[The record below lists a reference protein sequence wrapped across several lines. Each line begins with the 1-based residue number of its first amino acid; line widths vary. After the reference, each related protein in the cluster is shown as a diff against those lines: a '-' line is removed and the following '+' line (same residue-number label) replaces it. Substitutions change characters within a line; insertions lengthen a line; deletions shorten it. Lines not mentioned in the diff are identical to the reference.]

1 MKSSFQ
7 KQKLCSS
14 SSTKLQVG
22 ILKFG
27 VFTPPNHHLTH
38 QSRLKKK
45 RLGTRLTQNLNNHPS
60 TYPPKKITSCPKNLR
75 KKISLPACSYKG
87 RSSNQSSRFLD
98 HTKELGEI
106 RASQGAK
113 TLGEYG
119 TPTSC
124 PHQVSPDACE
134 IYITIQTPNEVVLAF
149 PGLLKMCQVADPQNS
164 TKVFW

>member
-1 MKSSFQ
+1 MQQFFNKTPSWHP
-7 KQKLCSS
+7 
-14 SSTKLQVG
+14 QVWG
-22 ILKFG
+22 LHPPLS
-27 VFTPPNHHLTH
+27 PPNPPKPIE
-38 QSRLKKK
+38 KKK
-45 RLGTRLTQNLNNHPS
+45 IGHQTHPKPKQQPIYIS
-60 TYPPKKITSCPKNLR
+60 PKKITSCPKNLR